1 MSLCN
6 LAHKSGQKV
15 LELITFG
22 LTCCG
27 AAEGK
32 ETLMGEHCVDSATPP
47 VLTEAWS
54 TAREAAK
61 NAGAKKIMKNSENEH
76 NSL

>member
-1 MSLCN
+1 M
-6 LAHKSGQKV
+6 A
-15 LELITFG
+15 
-22 LTCCG
+22 
-27 AAEGK
+27 
-32 ETLMGEHCVDSATPP
+32 SATPP

-76 NSL
+76 NSLWRPQKKPNKNPSESACLHYGNFAFSSKCKDTV